1 MPIDELTN
9 EKLKS
14 QEKTFTLM
22 FEQNGKDHAS
32 IMTAME
38 DGFKNLADKIDLI
51 SDNKANKWV
60 EILLVWLG
68 GAIGLGL
75 ITWLG
80 TLVYKATI
88 QLQ

>member
-1 MPIDELTN
+1 
-9 EKLKS
+9 
-14 QEKTFTLM
+14 M